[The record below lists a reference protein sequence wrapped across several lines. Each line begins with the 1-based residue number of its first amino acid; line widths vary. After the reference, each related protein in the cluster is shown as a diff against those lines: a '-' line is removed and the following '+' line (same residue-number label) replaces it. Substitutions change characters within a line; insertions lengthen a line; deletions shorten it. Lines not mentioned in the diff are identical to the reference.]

1 VGHQRV
7 ARIRREGC
15 TVSVVHNVILDRLSF
30 VPLQSSDLPGLATW
44 LARPHVSRW
53 WREPSD
59 LASVKEN
66 YGPLAEGLDPT
77 EGFIVHFSGR
87 PIGYVQRYLI
97 DEDPDWRE
105 TLHRAVAQA
114 SGIGIDYLI
123 GERDLI
129 GRGVGRRMISRF
141 VSSSWNR
148 YPSAERIVVALQQEN
163 IASWKALEA
172 SGFRRVWE
180 GDLQS
185 SDPSD
190 EGPSFI
196 YIANRNQD

>member
-1 VGHQRV
+1 
-7 ARIRREGC
+7 
-15 TVSVVHNVILDRLSF
+15 VVQNVILDGFNF

-44 LARPHVSRW
+44 LNRPHVSRW

-59 LASVKEN
+59 LASVKQN
-66 YGPLAEGLDPT
+66 YGPIAEGLDPT

-97 DEDPDWRE
+97 DEDSDWRE
-105 TLHRAVAQA
+105 TIHRAVART

-123 GERDLI
+123 GEPDLI
-129 GRGVGRRMISRF
+129 GRGVGRRMISQF

-148 YPSAERIVVALQQEN
+148 YPSAERIVVALQQRN
-163 IASWKALEA
+163 IASWRALEA

-190 EGPSFI
+190 RGPSFI
-196 YIANRNQD
+196 YIANRNQGLTAPTSGL